1 MKYAAKIVDNV
12 VADVIVVSDSQGIAW
27 AENTYGGVWVETWPN
42 GGARKNY
49 AGIGYTF
56 DATRNAF
63 IPPKPY
69 PSWVLVESTCQW
81 DAPIPMPAGGPW
93 EWDEDIEEWVAV

>member
-1 MKYAAKIVDNV
+1 MKYAAKIVQGL

-27 AENTYGGVWVETWPN
+27 AQTTYGGVWVETWPN

-56 DATRNAF
+56 DSTRNAF

-69 PSWVLVESTCQW
+69 PSWVLVEATCQW
-81 DAPIPMPAGGPW
+81 DSPIPMPPGGPW
-93 EWDEDIEEWVAV
+93 EWNEDIEEWVEV

>member
-27 AENTYGGVWVETWPN
+27 AESTYGGVWVETWPN

-69 PSWVLVESTCQW
+69 PSWVLVESSCQW
-81 DAPIPMPAGGPW
+81 DAPVPMPTTGRW
-93 EWDEDIEEWVAV
+93 YWDEDIEEWVAA

>member
-1 MKYAAKIVDNV
+1 MKYAAKIIDTV

-27 AENTYGGVWVETWPN
+27 AESTYGGVWIETWPN

-81 DAPIPMPAGGPW
+81 DAPVPMPTSGKW
-93 EWDEDIEEWVAV
+93 YWDEDVENWVAA

>member
-1 MKYAAKIVDNV
+1 MKYAAKIIDTV
-12 VADVIVVSDSQGIAW
+12 VADVIVVSDSQGVAW
-27 AENTYGGVWVETWPN
+27 AETTYGGVWIETWPN

-81 DAPIPMPAGGPW
+81 DAPVPMPPGGPW
-93 EWDEDIEEWVAV
+93 EWDEDIEEWVAA

>member
-1 MKYAAKIVDNV
+1 MKYAAKIVDTV
-12 VADVIVVSDSQGIAW
+12 VADVIVVSDSQGIGW
-27 AENTYGGVWVETWPN
+27 AETTYGGVWVETWPN

-81 DAPIPMPAGGPW
+81 DAPISMPPAGPW
-93 EWDEDIEEWVAV
+93 EWDENALQWVRI

>member
-1 MKYAAKIVDNV
+1 MKYAAKIVDTV
-12 VADVIVVSDSQGIAW
+12 VADVIVVSDSQGVAW
-27 AENTYGGVWVETWPN
+27 AETTYGGVWIETWPN

-81 DAPIPMPAGGPW
+81 DAPVPMPPGGPW
-93 EWDEDIEEWVAV
+93 EWDEDIEEWVAA

>member
-1 MKYAAKIVDNV
+1 MKYAAKIVDDV

-27 AENTYGGVWVETWPN
+27 AESTYGGVWVETWPN

-56 DATRNAF
+56 DVTRNAF

-69 PSWVLVESTCQW
+69 PSWVLVESSCQW
-81 DAPIPMPAGGPW
+81 EAPVPMPTTGRW
-93 EWDEDIEEWVAV
+93 YWDEDIEEWVAA

>member
-1 MKYAAKIVDNV
+1 MKYAAKIIDNV

-27 AENTYGGVWVETWPN
+27 AESTYSGVWVETWPN

-81 DAPIPMPAGGPW
+81 DAPVPMPPGGPW
-93 EWDEDIEEWVAV
+93 EWDEDNEEWVAV

>member
-1 MKYAAKIVDNV
+1 MKYAAKIVDDV

-27 AENTYGGVWVETWPN
+27 AESTYGGVWVETWPN

-81 DAPIPMPAGGPW
+81 DAPVPMPPGGPW

>member
-1 MKYAAKIVDNV
+1 MKYAAKIVDTV

-27 AENTYGGVWVETWPN
+27 AENTYGGVWIETWPN

-69 PSWVLVESTCQW
+69 SSWVLVESTCQW
-81 DAPIPMPAGGPW
+81 DAPIPMPTSGRW
-93 EWDEDIEEWVAV
+93 YWDEDIEDWVEA

>member
-1 MKYAAKIVDNV
+1 MKYAAKIVDDV

-27 AENTYGGVWVETWPN
+27 AESTYGGAWVETWQN

-81 DAPIPMPAGGPW
+81 DAPVPMPAGGPW